1 VEDPLPKSQG
11 VGAHDGVAV
20 DSECIQAR
28 RCNGKGPRYQGPR
41 SKVPRTEV
49 AVLGSKKSRGPILR
63 EILIQDLALCVQRTV
78 GSTVHYCTHDAH
90 VRSNV
95 HM

>member
-28 RCNGKGPRYQGPR
+28 RCNGKGPR

-63 EILIQDLALCVQRTV
+63 EILLQDLALCVLAVQYVTV
-78 GSTVHYCTHDAH
+78 LHVH
-90 VRSNV
+90 V
-95 HM
+95 